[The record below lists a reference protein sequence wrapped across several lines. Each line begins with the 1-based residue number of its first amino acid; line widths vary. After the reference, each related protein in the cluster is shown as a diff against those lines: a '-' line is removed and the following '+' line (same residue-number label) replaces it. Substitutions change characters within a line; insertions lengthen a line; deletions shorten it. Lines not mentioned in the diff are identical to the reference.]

1 MGLFRMRES
10 EGMELGG
17 NASQAMLSQ
26 RGIDVNASFRGSM
39 QLYVSPSLLSLTRI
53 VLIEGNWL
61 V

>member
-39 QLYVSPSLLSLTRI
+39 QLYVSPSLLSLS
-53 VLIEGNWL
+53 LESC
-61 V
+61 

>member
-39 QLYVSPSLLSLTRI
+39 QLYVSSFSSLSHSNRAD
-53 VLIEGNWL
+53 
-61 V
+61 

>member
-1 MGLFRMRES
+1 MRES

-39 QLYVSPSLLSLTRI
+39 QLYVSPSLLFLSL
-53 VLIEGNWL
+53 ESC
-61 V
+61 